1 MAFWS
6 PEALP
11 EPGKPFEYDYRL
23 HWTIDEAQFQAQ
35 DLASVTQTL
44 RSTGDVKQSNLI
56 RQPDGSVAFIVDF
69 AGANLAALPEDTAVR
84 SQISVGD
91 NAEVVENNLRYNP
104 ESKGWRLTLRLKVK
118 EANKSTEMRA
128 ALVRDV
134 PVEPAKPATKD
145 AKQDKAAAK
154 HAKAEKNAKAEQP
167 AADAASTNGT
177 PATTEQVLT
186 ETWSYQLPADE

>member
-1 MAFWS
+1 M
-6 PEALP
+6 
-11 EPGKPFEYDYRL
+11 
-23 HWTIDEAQFQAQ
+23 
-35 DLASVTQTL
+35 
-44 RSTGDVKQSNLI
+44 
-56 RQPDGSVAFIVDF
+56 
-69 AGANLAALPEDTAVR
+69 R

-134 PVEPAKPATKD
+134 AVEPAKPVAKE

-154 HAKAEKNAKAEQP
+154 HAKAEKDAKAEQP

-177 PATTEQVLT
+177 PATTEKVLT

>member
-1 MAFWS
+1 M
-6 PEALP
+6 
-11 EPGKPFEYDYRL
+11 
-23 HWTIDEAQFQAQ
+23 
-35 DLASVTQTL
+35 
-44 RSTGDVKQSNLI
+44 
-56 RQPDGSVAFIVDF
+56 
-69 AGANLAALPEDTAVR
+69 R

-104 ESKGWRLTLRLKVK
+104 ETKGWRLTLRLKVK

-134 PVEPAKPATKD
+134 PVEAAKPAKD

-154 HAKAEKNAKAEQP
+154 QAKAEKAAKAEQP
-167 AADAASTNGT
+167 AADAAPTNGT
-177 PATTEQVLT
+177 PATTEKVLT

>member
-1 MAFWS
+1 M
-6 PEALP
+6 
-11 EPGKPFEYDYRL
+11 
-23 HWTIDEAQFQAQ
+23 
-35 DLASVTQTL
+35 
-44 RSTGDVKQSNLI
+44 KQSNLI
-56 RQPDGSVAFIVDF
+56 RQPDGSVAFLVDF
-69 AGANLAALPEDTAVR
+69 AGPTLAALPEDTAVR

-104 ESKGWRLTLRLKVK
+104 ETKGWRLTLRLKVK

-134 PVEPAKPATKD
+134 PVEPAKPAQD

-154 HAKAEKNAKAEQP
+154 HAKAEKAVKAEQSAKAEQP
-167 AADAASTNGT
+167 AADAAPTNGA
-177 PATTEQVLT
+177 PATTEKVLT